1 MSGSI
6 ELSGEEYSELVAKL
20 AAVERELLVSQRFAE
35 SQQVLKEQNIQ
46 RWIQAQEKLASVETT
61 LAEITGTRTAIGDN
75 LQTLQH
81 RAQNVRRL
89 VEAARAYLEKQTA
102 ARQLELAAALK
113 PFEEM

>member
-20 AAVERELLVSQRFAE
+20 AAVELENAELQ
-35 SQQVLKEQNIQ
+35 
-46 RWIQAQEKLASVETT
+46 
-61 LAEITGTRTAIGDN
+61 GH
-75 LQTLQH
+75 LQH
-81 RAQNVRRL
+81 AISLGKGMRDAELGKVTSLQCVRGEHDDCPTDRANFRCKCECHVRRL

-113 PFEEM
+113 PF

>member
-61 LAEITGTRTAIGDN
+61 LAEIFFFQAEDGIRVADVTGV
-75 LQTLQH
+75 QTCALPISFQKMKVL
-81 RAQNVRRL
+81 RWSVKVAVVKPRL
-89 VEAARAYLEKQTA
+89 
-102 ARQLELAAALK
+102 LA
-113 PFEEM
+113 